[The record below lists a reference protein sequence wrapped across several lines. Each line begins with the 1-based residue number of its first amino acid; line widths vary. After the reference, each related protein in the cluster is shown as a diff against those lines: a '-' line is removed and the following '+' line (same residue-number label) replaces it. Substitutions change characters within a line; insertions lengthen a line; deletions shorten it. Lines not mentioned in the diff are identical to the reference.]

1 MIKFK
6 DRVSAFWNPP
16 VKQVSREAATNS
28 DDQLRATFASL
39 SGLSDSGVLVNEETS
54 LKFSAVWLARRV
66 LSELPASLPLEV
78 FEEKGN
84 NRESI
89 DHPIKDLLSKPSQLM
104 NHFTWTELMND
115 WLQGWGNAV
124 AVIDGFQ
131 KNGYAQSLI
140 PIHPSCVRPVLSK
153 GKVFYK
159 INDSEAGVSGTFFY
173 EEVIHYKLF
182 TQRGLWGRDPITMAR
197 SNIGLGLAAEKFGS
211 RFFKKG
217 GNLKGVMEMDGSMGE
232 KVFAA
237 FKNRWDTYYSGEA
250 GDQETP
256 ILEHGL
262 KYKALGIAPEA
273 AQFLGTRQFSIQDVS
288 RWFNLP
294 PHMLYDLT
302 RSTFSNI
309 ENQDIGFVRY
319 SLRPVIKRQEAELE
333 DKLLLPSEKGRIRI
347 RYNLDGMT
355 RGDLASITTHIKEM
369 VLSGVLS
376 PDEGR
381 GLLNRNPL
389 PNGRGAE
396 TMIPANIVGNNN
408 AQANGK

>member
-1 MIKFK
+1 MTKFK

-16 VKQVSREAATNS
+16 VKQISRAAATNS
-28 DDQLRATFASL
+28 DDQLRATFAAL
-39 SGLSDSGVLVNEETS
+39 SGLSDSGVSVNEETS
-54 LKFSAVWLARRV
+54 LRFSAVWLARRV

-84 NRESI
+84 NRNSI
-89 DHPIKDLLSKPSQLM
+89 DHPIKELLSKPNQLM

-140 PIHPSCVRPVLSK
+140 PIHPSCVTPVISK
-153 GKVFYK
+153 GKIFYK
-159 INDSEAGVSGTFFY
+159 INDFEAGVSGTFFY

-197 SNIGLGLAAEKFGS
+197 NNIGLGLAAEKFGS

-217 GNLKGVMEMDGSMGE
+217 GNLKGVMEMDGTLGDKAFSS
-232 KVFAA
+232 
-237 FKNRWDTYYSGEA
+237 FKNRWDTFYTGEA

-273 AQFLGTRQFSIQDVS
+273 AQFLETRQFSIQDVS

-355 RGDLASITTHIKEM
+355 RGDLASITSHIKEM

-396 TMIPANIVGNNN
+396 TLIPANIVGNNN